1 MLPADDLA
9 ADLREA
15 VRHGDLFAVFQPL
28 IDVASGSVVAVEGL
42 CRWKRDHG
50 APVTPDEFIPLAEK
64 LGLIHEV
71 GRFMLDECLAAVDH
85 WRSAGTPL
93 EVSVNVSPTQ
103 LAAESFSTY
112 VSEELS
118 RRALTASALTIEIT
132 ESLPMPDIVAIVPRL
147 HRLLALGIGVSLDDY
162 GTGHASADRLESIPV
177 TELKLDRSLIQG
189 DSRQVMRALIVAV
202 ERARERGLRIVA
214 EGIETQAHLTLARN
228 LRCDRAQG
236 YLLGAP
242 MRIWDVDALLAA

>member
-1 MLPADDLA
+1 
-9 ADLREA
+9 
-15 VRHGDLFAVFQPL
+15 
-28 IDVASGSVVAVEGL
+28 
-42 CRWKRDHG
+42 
-50 APVTPDEFIPLAEK
+50 
-64 LGLIHEV
+64 
-71 GRFMLDECLAAVDH
+71 
-85 WRSAGTPL
+85 
-93 EVSVNVSPTQ
+93 
-103 LAAESFSTY
+103 
-112 VSEELS
+112 
-118 RRALTASALTIEIT
+118 
-132 ESLPMPDIVAIVPRL
+132 MPDIVAIVPRL

-242 MRIWDVDALLAA
+242 MRIWDVDALLAADLDVGKGIHFARIVRRSTVAAHVDLRPDHRHPRREQDVDPWPRPQRWNVHIPAAGPDGFEDLLAELGDGLGEK